1 MSINKSIFREYD
13 IRGIFDKELNE
24 QSVKLIG
31 YHLGQKIGGSKIV
44 AIGYDARS
52 HSPILRDYLTSGLNA
67 AGCRVLDM
75 GMVAT
80 PVNYFANYQP
90 IKTLISAQHS
100 ALSSQQLEASIDASI
115 MITGSHNPPE
125 YNGFKITIDKA
136 PFFGA
141 DIYALGDAI
150 LADANREIEENTEKI
165 DIDVKTPYIDF
176 MVEAF
181 SALKGLNKK
190 IIIDCGNGVAGTV
203 INTIFD
209 RLKFDYKGLYCNP
222 DGTFPNHHPDPS
234 EEKNLTNVKAVLKE
248 EGDIAFAY
256 DGDADR
262 IAVLTHRYNIKGDQM
277 ALLFALGMENPTVIG
292 EVKCSQVMYDELE
305 RRGAKAIMY
314 KTGHSNLKVKMK
326 ETNADLACEVSG
338 HIFFKHRYFGYDD
351 AIYATLRMLELVA
364 QGIDLD
370 KELDTLPQVFSTEEI
385 KVKTTEEEKFDIIDK
400 VKELLKTPPAD
411 FPAIKNIIDVDGVR
425 INFEKGWGLVRAS
438 NTTPVLVTR
447 FESTDAALA
456 KAYEDAVNTLIQIA
470 QQKVQKENM

>member
-1 MSINKSIFREYD
+1 MSIPKSIFREYD
-13 IRGIFDKELNE
+13 IRGIFEKELNE
-24 QSVKLIG
+24 ESVKLIG
-31 YHLGQKIGGSKIV
+31 YHLGQKIGGNRII

-52 HSPILRDYLTSGLNA
+52 HSPKLRDFLTSGLNA
-67 AGCRVLDM
+67 AGCTVLDM

-80 PVNYFANYQP
+80 PVNYFANYQSLEKLGYTSP
-90 IKTLISAQHS
+90 TLDPNVY
-100 ALSSQQLEASIDASI
+100 IDGSI

-125 YNGFKITIDKA
+125 YNGFKITVDRT
-136 PFFGA
+136 PFFGDA
-141 DIYALGDAI
+141 IYALGDEV
-150 LADANREIEENTEKI
+150 LADSQRVIADNTRTL

-176 MVEAF
+176 MLNEFAH
-181 SALKGLNKK
+181 LKGLEQK
-190 IIIDCGNGVAGTV
+190 IVLDCGNGVAGTV
-203 INTIFD
+203 VTDIFD
-209 RLKFDYKGLYCNP
+209 ALALDYRGLYCEP

-234 EEKNLTNVKAVLKE
+234 EEKNLSDLKAALAK
-248 EGDIAFAY
+248 EGDIGFAY

-262 IAVLTHRYNIKGDQM
+262 IAVLTHRHNIKGDQM

-305 RRGAKAIMY
+305 RRGAKTIMY

-351 AIYATLRMLELVA
+351 AIYATLRMLELIA

-370 KELDTLPQVFSTEEI
+370 TEIEALPEVFSTEEI
-385 KVKTTEEEKFDIIDK
+385 KVETTEEEKFAIIDAIK
-400 VKELLKTPPAD
+400 TLLENPPTD
-411 FPAIKNIIDVDGVR
+411 FPAIQSIIDVDGVR

-447 FESTDAALA
+447 FESTDKTLA
-456 KAYEDAVNTLIQIA
+456 KLYETKVNALIGEAKGTLC
-470 QQKVQKENM
+470 